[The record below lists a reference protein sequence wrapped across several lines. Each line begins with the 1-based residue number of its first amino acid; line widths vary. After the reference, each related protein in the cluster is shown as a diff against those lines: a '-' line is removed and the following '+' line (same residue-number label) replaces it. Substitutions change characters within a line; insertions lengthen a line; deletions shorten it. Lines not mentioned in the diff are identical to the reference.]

1 MKRIILPVLLA
12 VLTAGAGCRGSHD
25 ESARDLEKN
34 LRDSEA
40 QGKESRTLA
49 ALAKIESS
57 LSDYVK
63 AENRVPKTLEA
74 LIPRYLGEIPSVDT
88 GVRGHRETSE
98 VKIYPVDTLRDG
110 QIDGTKLRDTGKW
123 GYVFTDGRVV
133 VFIDCTHASSH
144 NRPWYLERGVY

>member
-1 MKRIILPVLLA
+1 MNRIVFLLLVA
-12 VLTAGAGCRGSHD
+12 ALAAAGCRGSRD

-40 QGKESRTLA
+40 SGKESRTLA

-63 AENRVPKTLEA
+63 AENKVPKTLDA
-74 LIPRYLGEIPSVDT
+74 LIPKYLAEIPAVDI
-88 GVRGHRETSE
+88 GVPGHRDTAE
-98 VKIYPVDTLRDG
+98 VKVYPMDTLRDG

-123 GYVFTDGRVV
+123 GYVFTENRVV
-133 VFIDCTHASSH
+133 VFVDCTHSSSH
-144 NRPWYLERGVY
+144 GRPWYLERGVY